1 MRGVANVHPMTAEM
15 ALQLGRALAYL
26 VRSGPHRHRI
36 VVGKDTRLS
45 GYMLEQ
51 AIASG
56 ICSMGVDV
64 MLSGPLPTPGI
75 AFLTESMRADAGV
88 VISASH
94 NPYQDNGIKFFS
106 RDGFKLPDELEL
118 QIERLVLDGD
128 EGDAGA
134 QDFRA
139 LRPTATRIGKAKRI
153 DDAIGRYVVFL
164 KSLFPK
170 DLTLDGLTVVVDCAH
185 GAAYHVAPAVFEELG
200 AKVIPIGVKPDG
212 TNINDGCGA
221 IHPEG
226 MARAIQKHGADLG
239 LALDGDADRVILA
252 DEQGRVVDGDAIMAL
267 VGRDLIRQGTLAK
280 RTVVATVMSNLGL
293 ERALAPVKGRVVR
306 TAVGDRYVV
315 EEMRRSGYNF
325 GGEQS
330 GHLIFLDHVTTG
342 DGVAAALNVLAVM
355 QREGRP
361 LSELARCFEPVP
373 QALVNVAVREKRPLA
388 ELPAVARAIARG
400 REGARGGGAR
410 PRPVLRDREQGP
422 RARRGAGREADPR
435 ARRGDRGRAAQGA
448 RVAPARSRGRATRPG
463 ARFWVRFPACP
474 LASASTSTTSRRSA
488 SPAARSTP
496 TRWPPRCSRSSAAPT
511 RSPSTCARTAGT
523 SRSGTSRS
531 CAAPSRPGSTSRWPR
546 RRRW

>member
-1 MRGVANVHPMTAEM
+1 MTRRETRKPRSEAATRPAGNGPEGASAPAQRRLFGTDGVRGVANVHPMTAEM
-15 ALQLGRALAYL
+15 ALQLGRALAWL

-75 AFLTESMRADAGV
+75 AFLTQSMRADAGV

-118 QIERLVLDGD
+118 RIERLVLDGD
-128 EGDAGA
+128 EDEAAG
-134 QDFRA
+134 DFRA

-164 KSLFPK
+164 KSLFPR

-185 GAAYHVAPAVFEELG
+185 GAAYHVAPAVLEELG
-200 AKVIPIGVKPDG
+200 AKVVPLGVKPDG
-212 TNINDGCGA
+212 KNINDGCGA
-221 IHPEG
+221 VHPEG
-226 MARAIQKHGADLG
+226 MAKAIQRHRADIG

-252 DEQGRVVDGDAIMAL
+252 DERGRVVDGDAIMAL
-267 VGRDLIRQGTLAK
+267 VGRDLVRRDALAK

-293 ERALAPVKGRVVR
+293 ERSLAEVGGKVVR

-315 EEMRRSGYNF
+315 EEMRRAGYNF

-355 QREGRP
+355 RREGRP
-361 LSELARCFEPVP
+361 LSELVRCFEPYP

-388 ELPAVARAIARG
+388 GLPGVAKAIAGAERTLGAKG
-400 REGARGGGAR
+400 RVLVRFSGTENKVRVLVEG
-410 PRPVLRDREQGP
+410 PD
-422 RARRGAGREADPR
+422 AGRIRAQAD
-435 ARRGDRGRAAQGA
+435 AI
-448 RVAPARSRGRATRPG
+448 
-463 ARFWVRFPACP
+463 
-474 LASASTSTTSRRSA
+474 
-488 SPAARSTP
+488 
-496 TRWPPRCSRSSAAPT
+496 
-511 RSPSTCARTAGT
+511 AGEL
-523 SRSGTSRS
+523 RKALG
-531 CAAPSRPGSTSRWPR
+531 
-546 RRRW
+546 